1 MLTFRLLL
9 ILPILSA
16 CAFTERL
23 QFHER
28 RDVAPSGWMNLG
40 QAPLNYALTL
50 HLALTQNNITGLEQ
64 RLLQISSPS
73 HPAYGKWLSKDEVN
87 VHVAPSQETIDAV
100 QQFLSLNNLT
110 ASPTTSA
117 GDVISFQVPVEHAS
131 ALFNAE
137 FHTFKSVKSG
147 TNIVRTLGYSIPS
160 SLHGHV
166 KYVHPTIL
174 FPNPNARTPS
184 ISFQG
189 TTVALTKHSKSPS
202 SCDESAVTPDCLID
216 LYGIPTTAA
225 KTNVTIG
232 ITGLSN
238 LSKSTLT
245 GTQILQFFLKTFRPD
260 LINDTWTVVS
270 VDNGTVIQRPPLP
283 QDAEPN
289 LDTQMVIGLASGVSA
304 DYYAVG
310 IERTTDPQLVLAQ
323 YLVSLDTPPTVMVSC
338 YESDGDETDLSLP
351 FAIDY
356 CNIYMQLGARGTSII
371 WASGDFGVG
380 EGCSNGF
387 YLGWPV
393 SCPYVTTV
401 GATHQFGP
409 EVAANLSGGGFSNV
423 FPRPAWQDA
432 AVGAYLDTLGDKYSG
447 LYNASGRGVPDVSA
461 QGINIAISFGEKIIT
476 VNGTSA
482 AAPMFA
488 AVIGQL
494 NSELVSAGKSQL
506 GYLNPWLYAHSEAF
520 NDITSG
526 INPGCE
532 TDGFPATKGWDPAT
546 GLGTPKYDA
555 LRAAAGL

>member
-1 MLTFRLLL
+1 MLAFRLLL

-23 QFHER
+23 QFHES
-28 RDVAPSGWMNLG
+28 RDAPPSGWMNLG
-40 QAPLNYALTL
+40 QAPLNHALTL

-87 VHVAPSQETIDAV
+87 AHVAPSQDTIDVV

-117 GDVISFQVPVEHAS
+117 GDVISFQVAVEHAA
-131 ALFNAE
+131 ALFDAE
-137 FHTFKSVKSG
+137 FYTFKSVKSG
-147 TNIVRTLGYSIPS
+147 TSIVRTLSYSIPS
-160 SLHGHV
+160 SLRGHV

-174 FPNPNARTPS
+174 FPNPNAGTPL

-189 TTVALTKHSKSPS
+189 TTGSLTKHSRSRS
-202 SCDESAVTPDCLID
+202 SCDESAVTPECLID
-216 LYGIPTTAA
+216 LYGIPTTT

-232 ITGLSN
+232 ITGLN
-238 LSKSTLT
+238 NVDPQTADLE
-245 GTQILQFFLKTFRPD
+245 FFLKTFRPD
-260 LINDTWTVVS
+260 LVNNTWRVVS

-310 IERTTDPQLVLAQ
+310 AERTTDPQLVLAQ
-323 YLVSLDTPPTVMVSC
+323 YLLSLDTPPTVMVSC
-338 YESDGDETDLSLP
+338 YETNGAETDISLP

-356 CNIYMQLGARGTSII
+356 CNLYMQLGARGTSVI
-371 WASGDFGVG
+371 WSSGDFGVG
-380 EGCSNGF
+380 EGCPNDKFS
-387 YLGWPV
+387 LMWPD

-401 GATHQFGP
+401 GATHEFGP
-409 EVAANLSGGGFSNV
+409 EVAANLSGGGFSNG
-423 FPRPAWQDA
+423 FPRPLWQDA
-432 AVGAYLDTLGDKYSG
+432 AVGAYLDTLGDEYSG

-461 QGINIAISFGEKIIT
+461 QGVNIAISFGQKITT

-482 AAPMFA
+482 AAPIFA
-488 AVIGQL
+488 AIIGQL
-494 NSELVSAGKSQL
+494 NSELISAGKSQL
-506 GYLNPWLYAHSEAF
+506 GYLNPWLYANPGAF

-526 INPGCE
+526 SNPGCE
-532 TDGFPATKGWDPAT
+532 TDGFPAIKGWDPVT